1 MKISYINW
9 NRTAVSLMN
18 EIENAAYQHPDR
30 PHVFSLFSKQSGYS
44 IFVQENTCVNRDTQ
58 FRLF

>member
-1 MKISYINW
+1 
-9 NRTAVSLMN
+9 MN

-30 PHVFSLFSKQSGYS
+30 PHVFSLFSKQSGYG
-44 IFVQENTCVNRDTQ
+44 IFVQENTCVNRDIQ